1 MNQRTVSL
9 TSPNR
14 PQRLA
19 VFAVIAVALA
29 LPGCLHRRLMVRSD
43 PPGAVVFVDDY
54 EIGTTPVS
62 HDFTYYGTRKIR
74 LIKDGYETLTV
85 LQPIPAPWYE
95 WPPIDF
101 FSENFVPGEIR
112 DYHTL
117 TYRLTPQVVV
127 PVDQLRQR
135 GEQLRQDA
143 HAQGVNVAGPRD
155 VPSAQYPVRATA
167 GPRALRLARSPAD
180 GYSSR
185 SSRIVH
191 ASARQR
197 RAVKKWAV
205 LSCRLSVVGCRL
217 PVAIKSC
224 SGSEPGR
231 VGPDGVGI
239 REGRWFSTGARG
251 VP

>member
-1 MNQRTVSL
+1 VNRRTVSL

-14 PQRLA
+14 PRRLA

-143 HAQGVNVAGPRD
+143 HAQGVNVAGPRAMFQ
-155 VPSAQYPVRATA
+155 VPNTQVVSPPAQEPYVSPGLQPMTTPP
-167 GPRALRLARSPAD
+167 GPL
-180 GYSSR
+180 
-185 SSRIVH
+185 
-191 ASARQR
+191 
-197 RAVKKWAV
+197 
-205 LSCRLSVVGCRL
+205 
-217 PVAIKSC
+217 
-224 SGSEPGR
+224 GSFTPPPGNG
-231 VGPDGVGI
+231 GP
-239 REGRWFSTGARG
+239 
-251 VP
+251 